1 MSRLL
6 TTARLLVLPLA
17 AGFVA
22 TACQPTLYTETGIV
36 TTVTSAS
43 LVEVDSFTLRTND
56 GRTLTFS
63 TKDLPIRDGGFPAQH
78 LREHQAL
85 AQPVQVTYRV
95 TDGRNDVVK
104 LLDAPAR

>member
-1 MSRLL
+1 MRRLL
-6 TTARLLVLPLA
+6 LIALLSA
-17 AGFVA
+17 AGLVA
-22 TACQPTLYTETGIV
+22 AGCQPTLYTETGIV
-36 TTVTSAS
+36 TTVNSAS
-43 LVEVDSFTLRTND
+43 LVEVDGFTLRTND

-63 TKDLPIRDGGFPAQH
+63 TRDLPIRDDGFPPQH

-104 LLDAPAR
+104 LQDAPAR